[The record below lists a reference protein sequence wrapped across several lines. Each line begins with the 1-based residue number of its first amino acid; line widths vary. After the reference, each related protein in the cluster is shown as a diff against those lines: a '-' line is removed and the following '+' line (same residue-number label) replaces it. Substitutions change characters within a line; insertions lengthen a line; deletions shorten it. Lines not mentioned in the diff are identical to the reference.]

1 MTIKSLWY
9 LDSVLF
15 KVEMEK
21 KKRTGCEIYAN
32 IYNRLGLPWWLSQ

>member
-21 KKRTGCEIYAN
+21 KKKEQDVRFMPIYT
-32 IYNRLGLPWWLSQ
+32 ID